1 MLAIKAKH
9 ISFKSENHKTM
20 KNLMGTLGIYHCWDI
35 PGGGLNHQS
44 SESLYNISVKLIYVK
59 FNTWYNLSYHSE
71 LNTINTTV
79 LVIIALP
86 LSQCDEYPETASDG
100 SQDNC
105 TPLLNPSQVP
115 QETERSQGTV
125 IQPEGG
131 G

>member
-1 MLAIKAKH
+1 M
-9 ISFKSENHKTM
+9 
-20 KNLMGTLGIYHCWDI
+20 
-35 PGGGLNHQS
+35 
-44 SESLYNISVKLIYVK
+44 
-59 FNTWYNLSYHSE
+59 SYHSE

-86 LSQCDEYPETASDG
+86 LSQCDEYPETAPDG
-100 SQDNC
+100 SQDNNYC

-125 IQPEGG
+125 IQTEGG